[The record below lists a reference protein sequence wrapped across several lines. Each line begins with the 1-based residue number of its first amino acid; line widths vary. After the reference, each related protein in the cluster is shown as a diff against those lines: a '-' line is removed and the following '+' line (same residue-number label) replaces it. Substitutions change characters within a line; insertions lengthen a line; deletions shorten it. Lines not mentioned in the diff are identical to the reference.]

1 MGIDH
6 VQRWRP
12 APAVVLAVLMAL
24 AAAVTLG
31 AMAGPAS
38 AQPTFTTCASCHTVA
53 KTHAGTT
60 HASTACGTCHVGGFS
75 AENKGVTP
83 AACASCHNAADTAYN
98 HVVAKQ
104 TCAGSGCHSI
114 TAKTT
119 SLSLKVAPTSV
130 KVKKTVKF
138 SGVAG
143 PLPALVGAKVAIK
156 VERKVGTK
164 WVKMKAVTRTAAASG
179 SYAYTYK
186 TAKKG
191 AHRVTAS
198 IGKTP
203 TYTSKSLKKTF
214 KVK

>member
-1 MGIDH
+1 M
-6 VQRWRP
+6 
-12 APAVVLAVLMAL
+12 
-24 AAAVTLG
+24 TLK
-31 AMAGPAS
+31 A
-38 AQPTFTTCASCHTVA
+38 
-53 KTHAGTT
+53 
-60 HASTACGTCHVGGFS
+60 
-75 AENKGVTP
+75 
-83 AACASCHNAADTAYN
+83 
-98 HVVAKQ
+98 
-104 TCAGSGCHSI
+104 
-114 TAKTT
+114 
-119 SLSLKVAPTSV
+119 APTTV
-130 KVKKTVKF
+130 RVKKAVKF
-138 SGVAG
+138 TGKVG
-143 PLPALVGAKVAIK
+143 PLPTLVGAKVAIK